1 MLAIFC
7 GFIAFVLLLTLVLP
21 KSYTTTVKLIAGKS
35 AGAAQ
40 NLPPG
45 DGPNSDLPV
54 LNALL
59 AGSSLQSPET
69 YVELFQE
76 FPVAQQV
83 IGALKLDVSPREL
96 LHHVDIKPSP
106 IRR

>member
-7 GFIAFVLLLTLVLP
+7 GFIAFVLLLTLVFP

-59 AGSSLQSPET
+59 SGSSLLP
-69 YVELFQE
+69 
-76 FPVAQQV
+76 
-83 IGALKLDVSPREL
+83 GDV
-96 LHHVDIKPSP
+96 
-106 IRR
+106 RRAVSRIPGSTASYRCLEA